1 MIVSRAL
8 RLVLTTLVLALL
20 FGGSSTSPA
29 DFNGRVRYF
38 TRPVEFDYVAW
49 TLDALLLKLRQAAL
63 GEASF
68 IPSAEQSELVLEH
81 LRMIEAVRSVEW
93 SISELYSDP
102 HVPDPDEA
110 SAGLRFELERRVA
123 LRDQLAPL
131 AEAVM
136 QAQVSAVL
144 ADLGL
149 TLAGQPTPPV
159 LYHVTAPPSA
169 LIISPRQRIEQ
180 LENIS
185 VLPDLTLEQITA
197 LEEAVAGDLDVS
209 ALVAPIGGVG
219 IYPTMVMQTTE
230 INFLAEV
237 VAHEWVHNYLT
248 LRPLGVN
255 YLTSAELRT
264 FNETVA
270 SIAGIEIGAEVIRR
284 YYPEYAPPEVQAA
297 PETQPQPE
305 TTPDPDASPEPD
317 AFDFRAEMRETRLQ
331 VDELLA
337 NGQVEQA
344 ESYMEERRRFFW
356 DNGYLI
362 RKLNQAYFAFYGAYA
377 DSPGGAA
384 GEDPVGA
391 AVRAFRS
398 QTKSLEEFISR
409 VAWMFSIEQLYRAVE
424 EG

>member
-1 MIVSRAL
+1 MIVSRFL
-8 RLVLTTLVLALL
+8 RLFIAPLLLVALL
-20 FGGSSTSPA
+20 LGGSSTSPA
-29 DFNGRVRYF
+29 DFNGKVRFY
-38 TRPVEFDYVAW
+38 TRPLEFDYIAW

-68 IPSAEQSELVLEH
+68 IPPADQSELVLEH

-102 HVPDPDEA
+102 SVPDPDEA
-110 SAGLRFELERRVA
+110 SAGLRFELERRIA
-123 LRDQLAPL
+123 LRDRLAPL
-131 AEAVM
+131 AEAVL

-169 LIISPRQRIEQ
+169 LIVSPRQRIEQ

-185 VLPDLTLEQITA
+185 VQPDLTLEQITA
-197 LEEAVAGDLDVS
+197 LEEAVAGNLDVS

-219 IYPTMVMQTTE
+219 IYPTMVMQTTD

-248 LRPLGVN
+248 LRPLGLN
-255 YLTSAELRT
+255 YLSSVELRT

-270 SIAGIEIGAEVIRR
+270 SIAGIEIGAELIRR
-284 YYPEYAPPEVQAA
+284 YYPENVPPEAQTA
-297 PETQPQPE
+297 PETLPE
-305 TTPDPDASPEPD
+305 PEATPSPD
-317 AFDFRAEMRETRLQ
+317 AFDFRAEMRETRLA
-331 VDELLA
+331 VDEMLA

-344 ESYMEERRRFFW
+344 ESYMEQRRRFFW
-356 DNGYLI
+356 DNGYRI

-377 DSPGGAA
+377 ESPGGAA

-398 QTKSLEEFISR
+398 QTESLKEFLSR
-409 VAWMFSIEQLYRAVE
+409 VSWMSRIDQLYRAVE
-424 EG
+424 Q